1 MPAQRPES
9 PISATKK
16 VRTAVTR
23 RGKRFIMDLFPNLRD
38 AGMRWSEDDAS
49 SMAASVAYYLAL
61 SLFPMMLLLISGI
74 GIFLRFTHTGKDAEQ
89 QILATVETHAS
100 PVVKEQIQ
108 QVLSQLRDHSLV
120 SGPFGI
126 LAAVL
131 ASIGVFAQID
141 RGFDRI
147 FRIPPRKEA
156 TVSGTIVRVLRHR
169 FLAFIMLLALGGLIV
184 ILFTASM
191 LIAQLRSITGQTLP
205 SFSHAFSAVEFGFA
219 IVANALLFS
228 LVFRVLPKRT
238 VRWSDALRGGLLTAV
253 IWELGR
259 EVLGVFLVGMRYTS
273 AYGAIGSFIAI
284 LLWCYYGIS
293 IVFFGAE
300 YVQTLENRR
309 QQRLAADQA
318 GSGTDSIVDD
328 SMVDEVA
335 AASELEDDTA
345 LESCSDDGT
354 RVRPRRSLDKT

>member
-1 MPAQRPES
+1 VM
-9 PISATKK
+9 
-16 VRTAVTR
+16 
-23 RGKRFIMDLFPNLRD
+23 
-38 AGMRWSEDDAS
+38 
-49 SMAASVAYYLAL
+49 
-61 SLFPMMLLLISGI
+61 
-74 GIFLRFTHTGKDAEQ
+74 
-89 QILATVETHAS
+89 
-100 PVVKEQIQ
+100 
-108 QVLSQLRDHSLV
+108 
-120 SGPFGI
+120 
-126 LAAVL
+126 

-147 FRIPPRKEA
+147 FRIPPRKQA
-156 TVSGTIVRVLRHR
+156 TFSGTIVRVLRHR

-191 LIAQLRSITGQTLP
+191 LLAQLRSITGKTLP
-205 SFSHAFSAVEFGFA
+205 SMSQAFSAVEFGFA
-219 IVANALLFS
+219 ILANALLFT

-238 VRWSDALRGGLLTAV
+238 VGWLDALRGGLLTAV

-309 QQRLAADQA
+309 QQRLATEKAN
-318 GSGTDSIVDD
+318 
-328 SMVDEVA
+328 
-335 AASELEDDTA
+335 SEKESTTGDA
-345 LESCSDDGT
+345 LTEQESDGLATSNSCSEEDEA
-354 RVRPRRSLDKT
+354 RIRPRRSAAEN